1 MRIATYW
8 WGGRRCVGRMSVDGR
23 SVTPLALDKRAGERV
38 RDGGAL
44 ALIEMLAD
52 GGAMPPAAG
61 PALPLTAVKLD
72 APLPRPRRNIFCAG
86 VNYRAHAAEWAASGM
101 EAQAPAQASAPDHA
115 EYPVIFSKVPDCV
128 IGPGEPIRIPG
139 GVSQAIDYEAELAVV
154 IGKGGRGIRASRA
167 LEHVFGY
174 TIFNDVTARDIQRRH
189 KQWLL
194 GKSVDTFGPMGPWL
208 VTADE
213 LDAADTRVRCWV
225 NGELRQDART
235 RDLIFDIPTL
245 IESISTTVSLVPGD
259 VIATGTPGGVGI
271 GFNPPKF
278 LKAGDRVRIEI
289 DGIGVLENPVQ

>member
-8 WGGRRCVGRMSVDGR
+8 WGGRRCVGRVAADGR
-23 SVTPLALDKRAGERV
+23 SVTPLGLDKRGGERA
-38 RDGGAL
+38 RDVGAL
-44 ALIEMLAD
+44 ALIESLAE
-52 GGAMPPAAG
+52 GGSMPPSSG
-61 PALPLTAVKLD
+61 PSLPLSAVKLD

-101 EAQAPAQASAPDHA
+101 DGSRAAQAPAPERSEH
-115 EYPVIFSKVPDCV
+115 PVIFSKVPDCV

-139 GVSQAIDYEAELAVV
+139 GVSQAVDYEAELAVV
-154 IGKGGRGIRASRA
+154 IGRGGRGIRASRA
-167 LEHVFGY
+167 MEHVFGY

-208 VTADE
+208 VATDE
-213 LDAADTRVRCWV
+213 LNGADTRVRCWV

-235 RDLIFDIPTL
+235 ADLIFDVPAL
-245 IESISTTVSLVPGD
+245 IESISTAVSLVPGD

-271 GFNPPKF
+271 GFDPPRF
-278 LKAGDRVRIEI
+278 LKQGDLVRIEI
-289 DGIGVLENPVQ
+289 DGIGVLENPVH